1 MADGFDPL
9 AHAVDAAHARGIA
22 LHAWINPF
30 RAKTKGTTKLA
41 ATHPYS
47 EHPERFF
54 EYDGLYIFD
63 PGLAENRE
71 YICRV
76 AADIVRRYDVDGL
89 HIDDYFYPYG
99 GTTTEDAKSKS
110 LHKPSS
116 GLVDQDKDGSTDD
129 DWRRSNVDDMM
140 KKSCKQNIGHIIALV
155 CDIALHKNKKLAHP
169 QAYHK
174 DFNKY
179 VANLFQ
185 EYSLDS
191 GFEQYVQLGAGD
203 LAPIPTFMVSP
214 EMYDWVSAIA

>member
-1 MADGFDPL
+1 MKESISRP
-9 AHAVDAAHARGIA
+9 DAA
-22 LHAWINPF
+22 
-30 RAKTKGTTKLA
+30 T
-41 ATHPYS
+41 
-47 EHPERFF
+47 
-54 EYDGLYIFD
+54 
-63 PGLAENRE
+63 
-71 YICRV
+71 
-76 AADIVRRYDVDGL
+76 
-89 HIDDYFYPYG
+89 
-99 GTTTEDAKSKS
+99 GTTTAKQNENERKCVENGVKITNTICIFSPYLPFGKRFDINDESTIYVQDVSKQQNTT
-110 LHKPSS
+110 LFEE
-116 GLVDQDKDGSTDD
+116 GLKIIDSKVTPK
-129 DWRRSNVDDMM
+129 RRSYLAKLFRVVLPTAGMDIDDIME
-140 KKSCKQNIGHIIALV
+140 KSCKQNTGRIIAFV